1 MPLVLVI
8 LVNLILVFGML
19 SLPSL
24 LSGGIGS
31 IFARA
36 WLLFGLLVFLAHY
49 AHYLELEKN
58 KRHREEHASPM
69 AHHRSERLL
78 ARISEYK

>member
-1 MPLVLVI
+1 MALVL
-8 LVNLILVFGML
+8 LVLINLILVFGML
-19 SLPSL
+19 SLPPL

-49 AHYLELEKN
+49 TYYLELEKN
-58 KRHREEHASPM
+58 KRHRAKNASPM
-69 AHHRSERLL
+69 VHHRSERLL
-78 ARISEYK
+78 VRTSEYK